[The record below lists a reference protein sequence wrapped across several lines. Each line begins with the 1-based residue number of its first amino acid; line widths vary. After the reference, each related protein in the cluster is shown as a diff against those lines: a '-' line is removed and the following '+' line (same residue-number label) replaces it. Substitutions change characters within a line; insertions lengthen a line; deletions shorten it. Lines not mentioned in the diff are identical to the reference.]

1 MFSRNAGLSVDQPAV
16 GARDRDLWDCHQ
28 WRGLEVLSASGGWI
42 GVRIAVIATAKAVRT
57 LASRC
62 AQSHHVKNQTDRDI
76 YESDFLTMTNIA
88 QSC

>member
-42 GVRIAVIATAKAVRT
+42 GVRIAVTWDWGDVDFAGVVAGILWVLRT
-57 LASRC
+57 EFDLG
-62 AQSHHVKNQTDRDI
+62 
-76 YESDFLTMTNIA
+76 YG
-88 QSC
+88 